1 MPYGKG
7 RYFQK
12 KKKIPAKDPLSG
24 KGWKT
29 SDPQDGKRWS
39 ELLIYMQ

>member
-1 MPYGKG
+1 MGKEDISK
-7 RYFQK
+7 K